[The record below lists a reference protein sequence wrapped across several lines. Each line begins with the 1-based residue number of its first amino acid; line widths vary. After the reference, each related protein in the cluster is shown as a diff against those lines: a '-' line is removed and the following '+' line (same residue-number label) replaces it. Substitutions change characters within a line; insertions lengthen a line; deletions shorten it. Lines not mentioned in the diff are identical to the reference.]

1 MEPIQIRYLFRLPD
15 QTTRDFTLQLDP
27 EQLLLT
33 GHLTDALPDWT
44 QLDFEQCGHCP
55 LSVAEVPN
63 CPLAASLVGVIDL
76 SREVLSHDEVEVI
89 VITAE
94 RAIRNRTT
102 AQRGISAIMGLISA
116 TSGCPHTRFLKPMAR
131 FHLPFAT
138 EEETIYRAA
147 SMYLMGQYFRRLHG
161 QEADLDLDG
170 LAECYRNL
178 QSVNQA
184 MIQRLRSAS
193 EKDSAANALV
203 LLDLFA
209 KAMPYSIEDSL
220 EEVRYLFAPYLG
232 D

>member
-15 QTTRDFTLQLDP
+15 ENTREFTLRLHP
-27 EQLLLT
+27 EKLLLT
-33 GHLTDALPDWT
+33 GHLPETLPDWT
-44 QLDFEQCGHCP
+44 RLDFEQCGHCP
-55 LSVAEVPN
+55 LPVEAEAR

-89 VITAE
+89 VITSE

-102 AQRGISAIMGLISA
+102 AQRGISAIMGLINA

-147 SMYLMGQYFRRLHG
+147 SMYLLAQYFRRLHG
-161 QEADLDLDG
+161 RGADLDLNG

-178 QSVNQA
+178 QLVNQA
-184 MIQRLRSAS
+184 MIQRVRSAS

-220 EEVRYLFAPYLG
+220 EEVRYLFSPYLEV
-232 D
+232 

>member
-15 QTTRDFTLQLDP
+15 QTTREFTLRLHP
-27 EQLLLT
+27 EQLRLHPEQLRLT
-33 GHLTDALPDWT
+33 GHLTDPMPEWT
-44 QLDFEQCGHCP
+44 RLGFEQCDHCP
-55 LSVAEVPN
+55 LSVADEPH

-76 SREVLSHDEVEVI
+76 SREVLSHDEVEVT

-94 RAIRNRTT
+94 RSILNRTT

-116 TSGCPHTRFLKPMAR
+116 TSGRPHTRFLKPMAR

-138 EEETIYRAA
+138 EEETIYRVA

-178 QSVNQA
+178 QSVN
-184 MIQRLRSAS
+184 
-193 EKDSAANALV
+193 
-203 LLDLFA
+203 
-209 KAMPYSIEDSL
+209 
-220 EEVRYLFAPYLG
+220 
-232 D
+232 